1 MYTDSLNTA
10 FEDRH
15 TEGLHSFEAVRVNE
29 KTVQCRTSVLQQP
42 SRQSICPVS
51 AKTVCEDCCFVKFSI
66 SACGSPV
73 IWESTRVLDVAVGF
87 TESDYCAYDEFVY
100 YEDQQIESFFPQ
112 AGGASDGAQISLS
125 EAADTATIFLS
136 NDVILRLVIDGSKY
150 DFGAVVSNGIG
161 MLTGYPQIDI
171 HMATGVYLSEWTRT
185 RQGCSQFTSGKNS
198 NRLTTPWW
206 R

>member
-10 FEDRH
+10 FEDWH

-29 KTVQCRTSVLQQP
+29 KTVQCIVPQYYSNLRDT
-42 SRQSICPVS
+42 SICPVS

-112 AGGASDGAQISLS
+112 APRRLHLV
-125 EAADTATIFLS
+125 FH
-136 NDVILRLVIDGSKY
+136 LRCRA
-150 DFGAVVSNGIG
+150 FR
-161 MLTGYPQIDI
+161 
-171 HMATGVYLSEWTRT
+171 GVPRFQ
-185 RQGCSQFTSGKNS
+185 RVFD
-198 NRLTTPWW
+198 
-206 R
+206 